1 MFQPMGMQQYNV
13 AMLGFEKQ
21 LITKESKCTFL
32 LNETS
37 FCQNSQDNHLITT

>member
-21 LITKESKCTFL
+21 LITKESKYTFL
-32 LNETS
+32 FE
-37 FCQNSQDNHLITT
+37 